1 MFIKIRIIALTLV
14 LAMAA
19 ALPVFAQVSAGPTDI
34 FPPWNII
41 SPDMLSTRIS
51 LDNKVDGGPGLRLD
65 TRLSTV
71 VTLKELDL
79 SKAAPGTDLNIGAS
93 MRPGDF
99 IGETHIEIWLYGK
112 DGKVTPLK
120 DAAQVMNVPPPPWDK
135 PVQPIYR
142 GPWKDYTISYKLPEG
157 HEYARAIFY
166 LVVNGK
172 GTLWFKSPGIAS
184 PEQLSTRISPDLDV
198 PGGPATRIETGV
210 PTVISVKE
218 VKLKDR
224 LHDTKLEFLANMRS
238 RGFEGRAYL
247 EMQMHYPSGA
257 VLPVRSVQNPLVG
270 NMDWYNYAVSYQIQK
285 GEFPDKIL
293 LYLVVSGKGTI
304 WLKSLKLQ
312 RNP

>member
-1 MFIKIRIIALTLV
+1 MFLKIRIVALALV
-14 LAMAA
+14 LAACA
-19 ALPVFAQVSAGPTDI
+19 ILPAFAQQGPVDI

-51 LDNKVDGGPGLRLD
+51 LDSKVEGGPGLRLD

-71 VTLKELDL
+71 ITLKEVDL
-79 SKAAPGTDLNIGAS
+79 SKAAPGTDLNIGAA

-112 DGKVTPLK
+112 DGSVTPLK
-120 DAAQVMNVPPPPWDK
+120 DPAQVLTAVAPPWDQ

-157 HEYARAIFY
+157 HQFTRAVFY

-184 PEQLSTRISPDLDV
+184 PEQLSTRVSPDLV
-198 PGGPATRIETGV
+198 VKGGPATRIDTGV

-224 LHDTKLEFLANMRS
+224 LHNTELNFIATMKS
-238 RGFEGRAYL
+238 SGFEGRAFL
-247 EMQMHYPSGA
+247 EMQMHYPSGS
-257 VLPVRSVQNPLVG
+257 VIPVRSLQNPLVG
-270 NMDWYNYAVSYQIQK
+270 NMEWYTYNVSYQIQK